1 MYIKKDGCLYMGRG
15 NLCFMV
21 LRPNVMSGCGRMFSR
36 AMGGTGSV
44 LTEYGY
50 PWAGMAESFAF
61 LGVPG
66 DPSFGDI
73 QSSPLLPSY
82 LPNSPLSSV
91 SQCLQED
98 SGWWK
103 EELPVPSQFLSFCSC
118 PPHPTLVAEGPCS
131 LSVDTYFGEV

>member
-21 LRPNVMSGCGRMFSR
+21 LRPNVMSDCGRMFSR

-44 LTEYGY
+44 LAEYGY

-73 QSSPLLPSY
+73 QSSPLLQVTFPTVHC
-82 LPNSPLSSV
+82 P
-91 SQCLQED
+91 
-98 SGWWK
+98 
-103 EELPVPSQFLSFCSC
+103 QFLNVYKRIVAGGKRSC
-118 PPHPTLVAEGPCS
+118 LS
-131 LSVDTYFGEV
+131 LPSS